1 VSTTQKHK
9 KKEKKHKQIKNDQQV
24 TAKSVSSVMQSDKLV
39 AYNES
44 V

>member
-1 VSTTQKHK
+1 MSATQNPGK
-9 KKEKKHKQIKNDQQV
+9 KKQKEKQIKNDQQV